1 MLSGMK
7 LLDLSLLLPGPLCS
21 LMLASLGAEVIKI
34 EPVGKGDPMRYMMS
48 GLFDFL
54 NRNKK
59 SLTLNLKS
67 EKGRE
72 ALFRLAEKC
81 NVVLESFRPGV
92 AQRLGIDY
100 GCVQKINPEI
110 IYCSISGYGQD
121 GPYAHLPG
129 HDLNYQAVA
138 GLVGISGN
146 PDAPPDCVSG
156 IQVADICGAMFA
168 LPAILASYSLYLKE
182 GKGQYIDVSMTD
194 GVLAWLGPRLCEW
207 YARGKPDKER
217 LMARGAY
224 GIFRTKDGKYVSLG
238 IVENHFW
245 ENFCHLIG
253 RPDLL
258 VEAYATWEGRN
269 SASEV
274 IQPIIRNVIGEKTR
288 DEWLALLSESNI
300 PAAPVHFLSDLAAD
314 PQLIARGLFE
324 ENQAGGYFVQ
334 PFPVKF
340 SGNEFRMLSPA
351 PEVGAHNRMILEEL
365 GYTDDEIA
373 SLEDEKVI

>member
-72 ALFRLAEKC
+72 ALFHLAAKC

-92 AQRLGIDY
+92 A
-100 GCVQKINPEI
+100 
-110 IYCSISGYGQD
+110 
-121 GPYAHLPG
+121 
-129 HDLNYQAVA
+129 
-138 GLVGISGN
+138 GLVGISGK

-314 PQLIARGLFE
+314 PQLIARGLLE
-324 ENQAGGYFVQ
+324 KNHAGGYFVQ

-365 GYTDDEIA
+365 GYTADEIA
-373 SLEDEKVI
+373 SLEEEKVI